1 MFPVTLRTLAI
12 GHYTYFMYL
21 SLVSFVL
28 TRSSGSLILH
38 VMHDVCAVIEAD
50 WCALLQAKPLW
61 VLTARE
67 NTAFFFPV
75 VETTS

>member
-1 MFPVTLRTLAI
+1 MFPVTLCTLAI
-12 GHYTYFMYL
+12 GHYAYFMYL

-28 TRSSGSLILH
+28 TRCSGSLVLY
-38 VMHDVCAVIEAD
+38 VTHDVCAVMEAD

-67 NTAFFFPV
+67 NGFLF
-75 VETTS
+75 SCR